1 MSETKSLAKNTSIL
15 MASQLTT
22 WGLTLLLMVF
32 LPRYLGDVNV
42 GKLYL
47 ATGIW
52 AIVGVAITFGTD
64 MLLTKEIAR
73 RPERTG
79 ELFSTAIV
87 LRVLLFAVG
96 YGLTWIV
103 LRAVGYPPSTIYV
116 AAIIG
121 VATLLWQLGNVCQ
134 AALQGLE
141 QMRYIAVGNVAS
153 KAVYAVI
160 SIGLL
165 LAGWGVYAVAAVVA
179 LSALVNLAVQFVSLR
194 RLHALPFSVSLA
206 AAQHLLRAG
215 SSYFLI
221 SVFLIAY
228 MQVDIIIISRLVSEQ
243 AIGWYGAADQL
254 FGTLLFIP
262 TVFMTAVFPVF
273 SRMFIGTRELGP
285 EAGQNL
291 EALNNL
297 LSKSFETLLLLSVPI
312 GLGIFAIANPLVLLI
327 FGVEFAPSGPIL
339 AIFGIVLIL
348 TYQNMLLGQFLIS
361 IDRQNAWTVVMAVAT
376 VATIPL
382 DLALIP
388 WAERALGNG
397 AIGGA
402 LAFVATETAM
412 MIVGFVLLPNGAL
425 NRGMIGRAARIL
437 LAGGVMVALVWPVR
451 NMFIAIPIATG
462 AATYVALVLLL
473 RIVPAEDMRLLR
485 EQAQG
490 LLSRLQRR
498 PAAPVKSG

>member
-79 ELFSTAIV
+79 ELFSTAIL
-87 LRVLLFAVG
+87 LRVLLFVLG
-96 YGLTWIV
+96 YGLTLLT
-103 LRAVGYPPSTIYV
+103 LRLVNYPPSTVYV

-141 QMRYIAVGNVAS
+141 QMRYIAVGNVVS

-165 LAGWGVYAVAAVVA
+165 LAGWGLYAVAAVVA

-194 RLHALPFSVSLA
+194 RLHDLPFSVSLEA
-206 AAQHLLRAG
+206 GQRLLRAG
-215 SSYFLI
+215 APYFLI
-221 SVFLIAY
+221 SVFLVAY
-228 MQVDIIIISRLVSEQ
+228 MQMDIVIISLLVSDE

-273 SRMFIGTRELGP
+273 SRMFIGSRELGP
-285 EAGQNL
+285 GAEQNL
-291 EALNNL
+291 EALNRL

-312 GLGIFAIANPLVLLI
+312 GLGILAIAGPLVLLI
-327 FGVEFAPSGPIL
+327 FGETFAPSGLIL

-361 IDRQNAWTVVMAVAT
+361 IDRQNAWTIVMAVAT
-376 VATIPL
+376 LATIPL
-382 DLALIP
+382 DLVLIP
-388 WAERALGNG
+388 WAAQTLGNG
-397 AIGGA
+397 AAGGA
-402 LAFVATETAM
+402 LAFVATESAM
-412 MIVGFVLLPNGAL
+412 MIVGFVLLPSGAL
-425 NRGMIGRAARIL
+425 NRGMAGRAARTL
-437 LAGGVMVALVWPVR
+437 LAGLVMVALVWPLR
-451 NMFIAIPIATG
+451 EMFIAVPIAAG
-462 AATYVALVLLL
+462 AASYVAMVLLL
-473 RIVPAEDMRLLR
+473 RLVPAEDMRLLR
-485 EQAQG
+485 ELAQG
-490 LLSRLQRR
+490 LLARVQRR
-498 PAAPVKSG
+498 AVEPANL